1 MWEYCYSTWMMQ
13 VYHTLPPTSLP
24 RLLPNTQ
31 SMETSH
37 YSTVCWD
44 SSLNSSTEGTI
55 VRGVP
60 DCAITTTKKMNYP
73 EPATKLFDMHE
84 PFSLLKSPT
93 GSVTFFYQSI
103 LNTLSLI
110 YLFINPFND
119 VFVFNLFAIWSQLWE
134 QGKCVRPHLLPDNS
148 CWNKISCQYIRCIS
162 KLYRHWEI

>member
-1 MWEYCYSTWMMQ
+1 MFFFGPKIMRCITFHHSLVGVLLFHLDEMQ
-13 VYHTLPPTSLP
+13 VYRKLPPTPSPASSQTHNLWKP
-24 RLLPNTQ
+24 AIIQQSAETQ
-31 SMETSH
+31 
-37 YSTVCWD
+37 
-44 SSLNSSTEGTI
+44 LNSSTERTM

-103 LNTLSLI
+103 FKMLSLI

-119 VFVFNLFAIWSQLWE
+119 VFVFNLFAIWSQL
-134 QGKCVRPHLLPDNS
+134 
-148 CWNKISCQYIRCIS
+148 
-162 KLYRHWEI
+162 